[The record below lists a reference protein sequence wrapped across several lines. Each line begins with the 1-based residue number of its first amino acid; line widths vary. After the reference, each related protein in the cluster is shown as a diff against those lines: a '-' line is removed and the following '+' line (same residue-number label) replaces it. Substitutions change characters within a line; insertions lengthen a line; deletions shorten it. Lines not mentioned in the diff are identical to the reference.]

1 MPAAG
6 TDDATFPRSIGVL
19 GGLRHSEP
27 LLRRLLNALPGGIQ
41 VCAYLP
47 GPEPMPADLRA
58 AVQVAASPADLTARC
73 QVVFAMQDDLA
84 SLESRLHNPSGVRA
98 GVHSPTILII
108 CSILPPDSL
117 RDLALVLHARTAG
130 LLRVVDA
137 PVLGPPKAVAT
148 GRYSMIIGAAPTI
161 YRAVR
166 PVLELLGPCTR
177 IGGVGT
183 AQIAK
188 ACEQF
193 VLAATTL
200 AAIEASAISLRSGID
215 LRTVPGWGATE
226 EDPSAVPIWSAS
238 FDTAGPSTASLRAAL
253 EVVRSEAA
261 RGPATA
267 ATLVRV
273 GELLTVLMD
282 DGFGTTDL
290 YTAGHHLIALEDGSG
305 HDHLGSDPTMRP

>member
-1 MPAAG
+1 
-6 TDDATFPRSIGVL
+6 
-19 GGLRHSEP
+19 
-27 LLRRLLNALPGGIQ
+27 
-41 VCAYLP
+41 
-47 GPEPMPADLRA
+47 MPADLRA
-58 AVQVAASPADLTARC
+58 AVQVAASPADLTARS
-73 QVVFAMQDDLA
+73 QVVFAMQDDIA
-84 SLESRLHNPSGVRA
+84 SLESRLHGPSGVQA
-98 GVHSPTILII
+98 GVHSPTILVI

-177 IGGVGT
+177 IGGIGT

-200 AAIEASAISLRSGID
+200 AAIEASRD
-215 LRTVPGWGATE
+215 L
-226 EDPSAVPIWSAS
+226 
-238 FDTAGPSTASLRAAL
+238 
-253 EVVRSEAA
+253 AA
-261 RGPATA
+261 RGHRSTDRARLGGRLRKTDRRCRSGQHRSTVPDPRQRACGPRSRWCGVKR
-267 ATLVRV
+267 LEVR
-273 GELLTVLMD
+273 L
-282 DGFGTTDL
+282 
-290 YTAGHHLIALEDGSG
+290 
-305 HDHLGSDPTMRP
+305 PRPRWYGWANC